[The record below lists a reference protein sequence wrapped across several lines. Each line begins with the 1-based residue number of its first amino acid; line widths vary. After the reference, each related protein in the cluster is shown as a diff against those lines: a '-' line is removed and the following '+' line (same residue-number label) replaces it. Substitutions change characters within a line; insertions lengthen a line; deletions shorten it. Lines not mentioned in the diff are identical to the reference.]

1 MWYRFKFQNAINRS
15 FLYFSYSI
23 NEPLNATDAFVPS
36 FTVTAGNHD
45 AVILA
50 WSSCGEKASVDAGLS
65 LQLARILA
73 YGIGHAGLGH
83 GVI

>member
-1 MWYRFKFQNAINRS
+1 MMQSSWRG
-15 FLYFSYSI
+15 
-23 NEPLNATDAFVPS
+23 D
-36 FTVTAGNHD
+36 
-45 AVILA
+45 
-50 WSSCGEKASVDAGLS
+50 SCGEKASVDAGLS

>member
-1 MWYRFKFQNAINRS
+1 MPPTP
-15 FLYFSYSI
+15 LY
-23 NEPLNATDAFVPS
+23 LPS
-36 FTVTAGNHD
+36 LSLRGTMMQSSWRGD
-45 AVILA
+45 
-50 WSSCGEKASVDAGLS
+50 SCGEKASVDAGLS